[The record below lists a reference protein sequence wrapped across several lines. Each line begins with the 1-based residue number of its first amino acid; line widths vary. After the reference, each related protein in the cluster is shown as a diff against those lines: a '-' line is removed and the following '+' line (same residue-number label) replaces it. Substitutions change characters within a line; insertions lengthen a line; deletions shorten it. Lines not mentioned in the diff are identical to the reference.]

1 LLCEEEKRGVRLA
14 ILQFSRISENSPS
27 WPPQRPPRHSDLGS
41 VCSRCDMWR
50 SRVLRMGVP
59 PNVKSVQDMPPS
71 GGYPSVSVSR
81 SSPTT
86 IDVGAPSSP
95 STVFLMR
102 LSVSSLFPRC
112 AARSNS
118 SVAARRVVRRGG
130 PFGVGS
136 QRLLFMGSSRLAT
149 RTRSGDTATRRSGTP
164 AWPSCLF

>member
-1 LLCEEEKRGVRLA
+1 
-14 ILQFSRISENSPS
+14 LQLFSRISENSLFARPAFFRA
-27 WPPQRPPRHSDLGS
+27 RPPFGS

-102 LSVSSLFPRC
+102 LSVSSLFPLC
-112 AARSNS
+112 AARSNL

-149 RTRSGDTATRRSGTP
+149 RTRSGDTATRRSGMP
-164 AWPSCLF
+164 AWLSCLF